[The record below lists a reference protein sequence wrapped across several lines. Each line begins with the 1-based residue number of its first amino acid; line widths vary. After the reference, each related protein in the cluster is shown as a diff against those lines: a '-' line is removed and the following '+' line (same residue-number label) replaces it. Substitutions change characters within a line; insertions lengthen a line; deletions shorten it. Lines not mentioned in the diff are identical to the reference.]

1 MKSLLKKV
9 ALSLTLLLS
18 LNIFST
24 PVLAYEKNTSNIGNP
39 ITRAWPGRPGGN
51 SDGSEE
57 WLQGKYGEPNGP
69 FKTLYSSKGRVS
81 DLNTQQA
88 VADGIGIGII
98 GLLSGNIF
106 KGTAALVSSGAVSAM
121 GLGATIKGYYDGNY
135 YKSVTY
141 ISGRCMKTVI
151 TTYEYKNYTGY
162 IKTYTRWL
170 KW

>member
-1 MKSLLKKV
+1 MKSLLKNV

-18 LNIFST
+18 ISVFST
-24 PVLAYEKNTSNIGNP
+24 PVLAYEKNTYP
-39 ITRAWPGRPGGN
+39 TTRAWPGRPGGN
-51 SDGSEE
+51 GDGSEE
-57 WLQGKYGEPNGP
+57 WLQGKYGQPNGP

-121 GLGATIKGYYDGNY
+121 GIGATIKGYYEGNY

-170 KW
+170 KC